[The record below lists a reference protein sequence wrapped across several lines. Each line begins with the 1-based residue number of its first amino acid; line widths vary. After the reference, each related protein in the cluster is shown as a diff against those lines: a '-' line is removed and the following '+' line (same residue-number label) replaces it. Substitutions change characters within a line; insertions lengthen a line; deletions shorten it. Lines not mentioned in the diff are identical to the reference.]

1 MEGEKREL
9 RSKQRA
15 PNESK
20 WERERKASRNGQR
33 GPYTDRYGQKGR
45 GKRKKGRWER
55 DLR

>member
-20 WERERKASRNGQR
+20 WERERKVSRNGQR

-55 DLR
+55 ELR